1 MQLSQRMQAVF
12 LMNAAVLVTHQID
25 AAYWH
30 EWELF
35 RLPGGNQ
42 LNLLLN
48 LPIIALVL
56 FAQGQ
61 VRANSSLALRC
72 YQLMVFLGFLTVAI
86 HSAFFA
92 FGDQAFRQPMSIA
105 LLAATCC
112 LSIVQLLS
120 LRSASMQS

>member
-1 MQLSQRMQAVF
+1 MQLSHRMQAVF
-12 LMNAAVLVTHQID
+12 LINAAVLVTHQID

-35 RLPGGNQ
+35 HLPGGNQ

-56 FAQGQ
+56 FAQGH
-61 VRANSSLALRC
+61 VRANSSLAPRC
-72 YQLMVFLGFLTVAI
+72 YRLMIFLGFLTVAI

-92 FGDQAFRQPMSIA
+92 FGDQAFMQPMSIA
-105 LLAATCC
+105 LLAATSI
-112 LSIVQLLS
+112 LSITQLLL
-120 LRSASMQS
+120 LRGAGMQS